1 VIQVLIYDKNTKEM
15 HKEPHRKPLPH
26 EVGWIHLFA
35 PEEAEL
41 ETVLGDYFQ
50 CHPLLIEDCIKM
62 NQRPKLDRYRNYI
75 LITFNSMSKA
85 LKFGEFDIVIG
96 SGFVVTVSREEQPF
110 IEELKLELLQV
121 EGRMQHEGDVL
132 YELLDRCVDEYVD
145 SVNHIEDQLDRFERN
160 LLRNPNIKIAQ
171 EIYQHKRA
179 IHRVR
184 RVLADERS
192 VLAAIS
198 HESFPYTRAET
209 DVYFVDIHDHISQ
222 VIDSID
228 STRESL
234 NGLLELQV
242 NLKSD
247 RMNEIMKTLTII
259 SSIFLPL
266 TFLVGVYGMNF
277 EWMPEL
283 TWKPAYPILLVIML
297 GISVSLWYFYKRK
310 KWI

>member
-1 VIQVLIYDKNTKEM
+1 MLIYDKNTKEV
-15 HKEPHRKPLPH
+15 HEEPHRKSLPH
-26 EVGWIHLFA
+26 EVGWIHLLA

-41 ETVLGDYFQ
+41 QTVLGDYYQ
-50 CHPLLIEDCIKM
+50 CHPLLIEDCTVM
-62 NQRPKLDRYRNYI
+62 NQRPKLDRYQNHI
-75 LITFNSMSKA
+75 LITFYSMSKN
-85 LKFGEFDIVIG
+85 LKFSEFAIVMG

-110 IEELKLELLQV
+110 IKELVEELLQI

-132 YELLDRCVDEYVD
+132 YELLDRCVDGYVD
-145 SVNHIEDQLDRFERN
+145 SVNHLEDVLDRLEHN
-160 LLRNPNIKIAQ
+160 LLRDPNIKIAQ
-171 EIYQHKRA
+171 DIYQHKRS

-184 RVLADERS
+184 RVLADENS

-198 HESFPYTRAET
+198 HESFTYTRAET
-209 DVYFVDIHDHISQ
+209 DVYFVDIHDHISR

-228 STRESL
+228 TTRDSL

-277 EWMPEL
+277 QWMPEL
-283 TWKPAYPILLVIML
+283 TWKPAYPIVMVFML
-297 GISVSLWYFYKRK
+297 GIAVSLWFYYKRK

>member
-1 VIQVLIYDKNTKEM
+1 VLIFDKNTHEV
-15 HKEPHRKPLPH
+15 HEEPNRKPLPH
-26 EVGWIHLFA
+26 EVGWIHLLA
-35 PEEAEL
+35 PEAGEL
-41 ETVLGDYFQ
+41 ETVLGDYHQ

-62 NQRPKLDRYRNYI
+62 NQRPKLDRYRNHI
-75 LITFNSMSKA
+75 LITFYSMSRT
-85 LKFGEFDIVIG
+85 LKFTEFAIVIG
-96 SGFVVTVSREEQPF
+96 NGFVVTVSREEQTF
-110 IEELKLELLQV
+110 IEQIKSELLKI

-145 SVNHIEDQLDRFERN
+145 SVNHFEDQSDRFERN

-171 EIYQHKRA
+171 EIYHHKRT
-179 IHRVR
+179 IHKVR
-184 RVLADERS
+184 RVLADERN

-198 HESFPYTRAET
+198 HQSFPYTKPET
-209 DVYFVDIHDHISQ
+209 DVYFADILDHISR
-222 VIDSID
+222 VIDLID

-242 NLKSD
+242 NLKTD

-266 TFLVGVYGMNF
+266 TFIAGVYGMNF
-277 EWMPEL
+277 LWMPEL
-283 TWKPAYPILLVIML
+283 TWKPAYPILLVLML
-297 GISVSLWYFYKRK
+297 GVAISLWLFYKRK

>member
-1 VIQVLIYDKNTKEM
+1 MLIYDKNTRQVHE
-15 HKEPHRKPLPH
+15 EPHRKPLEH
-26 EVGWIHLFA
+26 EVGWIHLLA
-35 PEEAEL
+35 PEESEL
-41 ETVLGDYFQ
+41 QTVLGDYYD
-50 CHPLLIEDCIKM
+50 CHPLLIEDCVKM
-62 NQRPKLDRYRNYI
+62 NQRPKLDRYRNHN
-75 LITFNSMSKA
+75 LITFYSMSKT
-85 LKFGEFDIVIG
+85 LKFSEFAIVIG
-96 SGFVVTVSREEQPF
+96 SGCVVTVSRVEQPF
-110 IEELKLELLQV
+110 IAQLEQELLQI

-145 SVNHIEDQLDRFERN
+145 TMNHLEDQLDRFERN
-160 LLRNPNIKIAQ
+160 LLRNPNIRIAQ
-171 EIYQHKRA
+171 DIYQHKRS
-179 IHRVR
+179 IHKVR
-184 RVLADERS
+184 RVLADERT

-198 HESFPYTRAET
+198 HQTFPYTRPET
-209 DVYFVDIHDHISQ
+209 DVYFADILDHISR

-228 STRESL
+228 TTRESL

-277 EWMPEL
+277 LWMPEL
-283 TWKPAYPILLVIML
+283 EWRYAYPVLLVIML
-297 GISVSLWYFYKRK
+297 ILSVSLWLFYKRK

>member
-1 VIQVLIYDKNTKEM
+1 MLIYDKNTQLVHE
-15 HKEPHRKPLPH
+15 EPHRPSLPH
-26 EVGWIHLFA
+26 EVSWIHLHA
-35 PEEAEL
+35 PDEAEL
-41 ETVLGDYFQ
+41 QTVLGDYLH
-50 CHPLLIEDCIKM
+50 CHPLLIEDCVKM
-62 NQRPKLDRYRNYI
+62 NQRPKLDRYQHHN
-75 LITFNSMSKA
+75 LITFYSMSKS
-85 LKFGEFDIVIG
+85 LKFTEFAIVIG
-96 SGFVVTVSREEQPF
+96 AGCVVTVSRKEQPF
-110 IEELKLELLQV
+110 IKELEQEILKI

-132 YELLDRCVDEYVD
+132 YELLDRCVDEYVE
-145 SVNHIEDQLDRFERN
+145 SVNHVEDLLDRFERN

-171 EIYQHKRA
+171 DIYQHKRT
-179 IHRVR
+179 INKVR
-184 RVLADERS
+184 RVLADELS

-198 HESFPYTRAET
+198 HPSFPNTRAET
-209 DVYFVDIHDHISQ
+209 DVYFADILDHLSQ

-228 STRESL
+228 TTRESL

-277 EWMPEL
+277 WWMPEL
-283 TWKPAYPILLVIML
+283 SWKPAYPILMVFML
-297 GISVSLWYFYKRK
+297 IIAVSLWVYYKRK